1 MNSPAIRIGILGAAR
16 IAPQALIRPARSQ
29 ANVEIVAVAARDQDR
44 AVAFAGK
51 HGIARVHDSY
61 DALIADPE
69 IDAVYNPLPN
79 SLHAEWTIRALQAGK
94 HVLCEK
100 PMASNADEATE
111 MAKVADETG
120 LVLFEAFHYRYH
132 PLALRTKAIID
143 AGEIGAL
150 RHIDAQFCTLMLRPN
165 DIRLRY
171 DLGGGA
177 LMDLGCYTINMI
189 RTFSGLEPTVVRA
202 ETTLSSPQVDRSM
215 DVDFSLGDGITA
227 HTFCSFR
234 SRALFRIDLRI
245 FGDLGSVRVGN
256 IILPQYVY
264 HKLTVK
270 TPTGK
275 RVEQLPKTTTYA
287 HQLDAFV
294 NAVHGAD
301 YPTDAADGVRNM
313 RVIDAAY
320 DAAGLDRRGQ

>member
-1 MNSPAIRIGILGAAR
+1 MNSPTIRIGILGAAR

-29 ANVEIVAVAARDQDR
+29 ANVEIVAVAARDRDR
-44 AVAFAGK
+44 AAAFAGK
-51 HGIARVHDSY
+51 HGIPRVHDSY
-61 DALIADPE
+61 EALLADPE

-100 PMASNADEATE
+100 PMAANADEAAE

-132 PLALRTKAIID
+132 PLALRAKAIID

-189 RTFSGLEPTVVRA
+189 RTSAV
-202 ETTLSSPQVDRSM
+202 LSRLLSEQKRHCPRPRS
-215 DVDFSLGDGITA
+215 TA
-227 HTFCSFR
+227 RWMSIFHWAME
-234 SRALFRIDLRI
+234 SRRTPSVPF
-245 FGDLGSVRVGN
+245 VRVPSSAS
-256 IILPQYVY
+256 ICVFSAIWAACVWATSFCPMLS
-264 HKLTVK
+264 
-270 TPTGK
+270 
-275 RVEQLPKTTTYA
+275 TT
-287 HQLDAFV
+287 
-294 NAVHGAD
+294 N
-301 YPTDAADGVRNM
+301 
-313 RVIDAAY
+313 
-320 DAAGLDRRGQ
+320 